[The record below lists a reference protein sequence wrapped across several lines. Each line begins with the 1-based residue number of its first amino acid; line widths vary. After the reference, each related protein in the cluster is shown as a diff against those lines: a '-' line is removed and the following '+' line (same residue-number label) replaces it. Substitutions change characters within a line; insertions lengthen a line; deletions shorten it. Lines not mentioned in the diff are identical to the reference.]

1 MVETCVTTTLVFV
14 SCIIIVNSSQLFV
27 VEMGFPVSDTE
38 EAYCHDL
45 KPTQY

>member
-1 MVETCVTTTLVFV
+1 MVETCVTTTLLFG
-14 SCIIIVNSSQLFV
+14 SCIIVNSSELFV

-45 KPTQY
+45 KPTHV